1 MYLGCSQEQQGA
13 HWSEVS
19 KEEAERSEGEGQIVY
34 ELCRPLLRT
43 LAFTSKEMRNNW
55 RVWGREMT
63 GPGPIKTPE
72 ATAMH
77 LFI

>member
-1 MYLGCSQEQQGA
+1 M
-13 HWSEVS
+13 
-19 KEEAERSEGEGQIVY
+19 Y